1 MGFPGGA
8 VVKYLPAKAGDAGGP
23 GLIPDLGRIPRKGNG
38 NPLQYSCFENY
49 MDGGAWQA
57 TVHGVTKSRTQL
69 SNFAHAKQIML
80 SLLC

>member
-38 NPLQYSCFENY
+38 NPLQYSCLGNPK
-49 MDGGAWQA
+49 DRGAWLA
-57 TVHGVTKSRTQL
+57 TVHGVTKQL
-69 SNFAHAKQIML
+69 NITYRLKQQQLIN
-80 SLLC
+80 